1 MIIGLLIIAVIG
13 LLAYVIFLKK
23 QKIEEV
29 KVNKEIQRQNLL
41 VEAEVRAKQSELD
54 KIKFSIDREN
64 DILQSL
70 TKSSEEMQKSAK
82 EQAQKAYES
91 EISALQELYKEE
103 GARLDAQNQKKLQAI
118 LNRIK
123 EEQYKLQQLEN
134 KQIAYVQAQQRQEE
148 INSKQDYYRLVIDEI
163 DLDDISLLR
172 DLQHRFVK
180 KESIDKLI
188 WEVYYKQAYD
198 ILMVHLFPKSI
209 KYCGIY
215 KITDLTT
222 GKAYIGQ
229 SVDIKERFRQ
239 HIKSALTYG
248 KSSNK
253 LYQTMQKSGVHNFTF
268 EILEEVSRAELNER
282 ETYWIN
288 FYKTKDFGLNT
299 TRGGS

>member
-29 KVNKEIQRQNLL
+29 KINKEIQRQNLL

-103 GARLDAQNQKKLQAI
+103 GARLDAQNQKKLQVI

-188 WEVYYKQAYD
+188 WEVYYKPAYD

>member
-1 MIIGLLIIAVIG
+1 MIIGLLIIAVIE

-148 INSKQDYYRLVIDEI
+148 INSKQDYYRLVIDKI

-188 WEVYYKQAYD
+188 WEVYYKPAYD

>member
-188 WEVYYKQAYD
+188 WEVYYKPAYD

>member
-188 WEVYYKQAYD
+188 WEVYYKPAYD

-239 HIKSALTYG
+239 HIKSTLTYG

>member
-13 LLAYVIFLKK
+13 LLIYVIVLKK

-29 KVNKEIQRQNLL
+29 KINKEIQRQNLL

-103 GARLDAQNQKKLQAI
+103 GAKLDAQNQKKLQAI
-118 LNRIK
+118 LNKIK

-134 KQIAYVQAQQRQEE
+134 KQMAYVQAQQRQEE
-148 INSKQDYYRLVIDEI
+148 INSKQDYYRLVIDKI

-188 WEVYYKQAYD
+188 WEVYYKPAYD

>member
-82 EQAQKAYES
+82 QQAQKAYES

-148 INSKQDYYRLVIDEI
+148 INSKQDYYRLVIDKI

-188 WEVYYKQAYD
+188 WEVYYKPAYD